1 MTETLLTPTQAEAL
15 DNHGYDQAK
24 AQARSIARYVEALNC
39 DYDRL
44 EDLRDE
50 REELASAAQDPES
63 EDEMA
68 QAVSD
73 LANWDAANAEE
84 LKQLQDQA
92 GDCEN
97 QEQARERIQEDALSV
112 EVRSSWASLGSTLEA
127 DEFRIVLC
135 TGGPHVEIRGEI
147 GTYGEPSRAWIQYQD
162 WGTPMTQFF
171 DIEQSTLIEY
181 CRQFYFGE

>member
-24 AQARSIARYVEALNC
+24 AQARSIALYVEALNC
-39 DYDRL
+39 DYERL
-44 EDLRDE
+44 QELKDE
-50 REELASAAQDPES
+50 REDLLDALTDAES
-63 EDEMA
+63 PDKPTAEMA
-68 QAVSD
+68 LD
-73 LANWDAANAEE
+73 NWDAENAEE
-84 LKQLQDQA
+84 LKQLKDQA
-92 GDCEN
+92 GDCESE
-97 QEQARERIQEDALSV
+97 EQARERIQEDALSV

-127 DEFRIVLC
+127 DEFKIVLC

>member
-1 MTETLLTPTQAEAL
+1 MTEALLTPTQAEAL

-68 QAVSD
+68 FAASN
-73 LANWDAANAEE
+73 LANWDADNAEE

-112 EVRSSWASLGSTLEA
+112 EVRSAWASLGSTLEA

-147 GTYGEPSRAWIQYQD
+147 GTYGEPSRAWLQYQD
-162 WGTPMTQFF
+162 WGTPLTQFF

>member
-1 MTETLLTPTQAEAL
+1 MTETLLTPTQAEAR

-24 AQARSIARYVEALNC
+24 AQARSIVLYVEALNC
-39 DYDRL
+39 NYDRL
-44 EDLRDE
+44 EELKDE
-50 REELASAAQDPES
+50 RENLLDPRDLS
-63 EDEMA
+63 E
-68 QAVSD
+68 
-73 LANWDAANAEE
+73 WDKYNAEE

-92 GDCEN
+92 GDCESE
-97 QEQARERIQEDALSV
+97 EQARERIQENALSV
-112 EVRSSWASLGSTLEA
+112 EVRSAWASLGSTLEA
-127 DEFRIVLC
+127 DEFKIVLC

>member
-1 MTETLLTPTQAEAL
+1 MTETLLTPTQAEAR

-24 AQARSIARYVEALNC
+24 AQARSIAFYVEALNC

-44 EDLRDE
+44 QELKDE
-50 REELASAAQDPES
+50 RENLLDPRDLSEWDKYNMGELTELQNQAADCES
-63 EDEMA
+63 ED
-68 QAVSD
+68 
-73 LANWDAANAEE
+73 
-84 LKQLQDQA
+84 
-92 GDCEN
+92 
-97 QEQARERIQEDALSV
+97 QARERIQEDALSV
-112 EVRSSWASLGSTLEA
+112 EVRSSWGNAGETLEA
-127 DEFRIVLC
+127 AEFRIVLC